1 LAQALASAAMS
12 YAKLLIRG
20 TVSNSLALGL
30 LALVG
35 WSLDLWP
42 FVAVA
47 LGMQVAVY
55 LLHGLPFRS
64 EELYDLSGSATHL
77 AVVLGALVSSQTRT
91 PRQLVT
97 AVMAIVWMTRL
108 GCFLFLRISKDG
120 KDGRFDNLK
129 QCWLSFLGAWTIQA
143 VWVTF
148 IQLPVLLLN
157 AKPDTVAL
165 GPVDAVCAAFWLAGF
180 LLEAAADNQKF
191 VFRSKPENRGRYITS
206 GVWRYS
212 RHPNYCG
219 EITMWTSMAVCAT
232 ACAVQGGDNQLY
244 AAWVSPA
251 FTCVLL
257 FFVSGVRLVE
267 AAGDAKWGAEP
278 EYRNYMQN
286 TSCIIPWFPAKEL
299 PKEPHPAT
307 PLAAAGGAAAN
318 MI

>member
-1 LAQALASAAMS
+1 MS

-55 LLHGLPFRS
+55 LFHGLPFRS
-64 EELYDLSGSATHL
+64 EELYDLSGSATH
-77 AVVLGALVSSQTRT
+77 
-91 PRQLVT
+91 
-97 AVMAIVWMTRL
+97 L

-129 QCWLSFLGAWTIQA
+129 PCFLSFLGAWTIQA
-143 VWVTF
+143 VWVTL
-148 IQLPVLLLN
+148 IELPVVLIN

-165 GPVDAVCAAFWLAGF
+165 GAADVVCAAFWLVGF
-180 LLEAAADNQKF
+180 MLEAAADNQKF
-191 VFRSKPENRGRYITS
+191 VFRSKPENKNRYITS

-219 EITMWTSMAVCAT
+219 EITMWTAMAVCAT
-232 ACAVQGGDNQLY
+232 ACAVQGADKQLY

-257 FFVSGVRLVE
+257 FFVTGVRSVE
-267 AAGDAKWGAEP
+267 AAGDAKWGSDPA
-278 EYRNYMQN
+278 YRNYMQN
-286 TSCIIPWFPAKEL
+286 TSCIVPWFPAKDL
-299 PKEPHPAT
+299 PKEQGAST
-307 PLAAAGGAAAN
+307 PLASAGAAA
-318 MI
+318 I